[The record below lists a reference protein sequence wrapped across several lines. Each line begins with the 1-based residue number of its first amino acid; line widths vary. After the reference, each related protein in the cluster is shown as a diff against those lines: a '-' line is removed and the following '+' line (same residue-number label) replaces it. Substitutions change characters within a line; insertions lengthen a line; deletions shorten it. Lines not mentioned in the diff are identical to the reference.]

1 MVEFEEPTDS
11 IGTINAIVKKPKKI
25 VNYAEG
31 KNTRTRNNTR
41 NYGNSKSHTRTNE
54 EKFKGETTALN
65 GHVFQVHAESPKRG
79 QFQDTLDALKIY
91 TSTIYI
97 KDIQNLT
104 TLFTDLVPPVI
115 REPKEPKEKET
126 IDNDGNKVTTAIT
139 RLQEAIFGEEIK
151 QYIKESRSLKSTL
164 TSLYNIV
171 WGQCSKLMQNKLLA
185 AQDFNITQENSDVCK
200 LLIAIQGISNQL
212 ETNVSIYDALDG
224 AKRAYYLYK
233 QDENE
238 SNAMHLK
245 NFKNLISIIEYF
257 GGNIFEDQS
266 LVDHEK
272 KMDIKNNIRAK
283 SEEEY
288 KKVVKDKMMG

>member
-11 IGTINAIVKKPKKI
+11 TDATNAIVKKETKI

-31 KNTRTRNNTR
+31 KNTRTGNNTR

-65 GHVFQVHAESPKRG
+65 GHVFQVHAERPKKG
-79 QFQDTLDALKIY
+79 QFQDTLDVLKIY
-91 TSTIYI
+91 ASTIYI

-104 TLFTDLVPPVI
+104 TLFTDLVSPVI

-139 RLQEAIFGEEIK
+139 RLQETIFGEEIK

-171 WGQCSKLMQNKLLA
+171 WGQWSKLMQNKLLA
-185 AQDFNITQENSDVCK
+185 AQDFN
-200 LLIAIQGISNQL
+200 
-212 ETNVSIYDALDG
+212 
-224 AKRAYYLYK
+224 
-233 QDENE
+233 
-238 SNAMHLK
+238 
-245 NFKNLISIIEYF
+245 
-257 GGNIFEDQS
+257 
-266 LVDHEK
+266 
-272 KMDIKNNIRAK
+272 
-283 SEEEY
+283 
-288 KKVVKDKMMG
+288 